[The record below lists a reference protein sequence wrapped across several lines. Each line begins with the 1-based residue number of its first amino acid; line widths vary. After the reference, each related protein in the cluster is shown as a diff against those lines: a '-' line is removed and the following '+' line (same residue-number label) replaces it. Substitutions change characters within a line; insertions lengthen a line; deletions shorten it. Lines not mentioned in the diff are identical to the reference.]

1 MAALV
6 GMIVFACT
14 FAGALLGMWMR
25 TALPE
30 HHVDNDSRD
39 TIRTGV
45 GLIAGMSALVLGLV
59 TASAKGSYDNVETSV
74 RATAVDILTLDRLL
88 ARYGSEASGI
98 RVTLKA
104 LVAQRI
110 DEIWSEQSAHPDLD
124 PKRHMATAE
133 SLLEQIQ
140 GLAPHN
146 PSQEAIRGRILELS
160 ESLMKVRWM
169 IVVEGH
175 RTIPLPFLLILLL
188 WLTLTFTSFGMFSPK
203 NPTVLA
209 VLFVCSLSIGSALFL
224 VLEMDSPFEGW
235 LRVSAE
241 PMRYTLTQLNR

>member
-14 FAGALLGMWMR
+14 FAAALLGMWMR

-59 TASAKGSYDNVETSV
+59 TASAKSSYDSVETSV
-74 RATAVDILTLDRLL
+74 RSTAVDILTLDSLL
-88 ARYGSEASGI
+88 ARYGHEASGI

-110 DEIWSEQSAHPDLD
+110 DEIWPAQSGHPDLD
-124 PKRHMATAE
+124 PKRHLAAAE
-133 SLLEQIQ
+133 SLLEQIR
-140 GLAPHN
+140 GLAPHT
-146 PSQEAIRGRILELS
+146 PSQQAIQARVLELS

-169 IVVEGH
+169 MVIEGH
-175 RTIPLPFLLILLL
+175 RTIPLPFLMILLL
-188 WLTLTFTSFGMFSPK
+188 WLTLTFTSFGLFSPK

-209 VLFVCSLSIGSALFL
+209 VLFVCSLSVGSALFL
-224 VLEMDSPFEGW
+224 VLEMDSPFDGW
-235 LRVSAE
+235 LKVSAE
-241 PMRYTLTQLNR
+241 PMRYTLTQLNQ